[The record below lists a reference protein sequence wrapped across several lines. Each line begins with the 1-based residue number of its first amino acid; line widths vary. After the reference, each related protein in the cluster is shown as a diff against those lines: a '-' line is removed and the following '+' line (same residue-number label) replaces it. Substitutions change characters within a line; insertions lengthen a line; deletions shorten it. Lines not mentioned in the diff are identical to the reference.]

1 MGWPPVQTAFGQKHQ
16 RAVSFWDHD
25 PIAIIKSDAIMNQV
39 HHCKCVGEFGKQHS
53 KLLSA
58 GVPLQTQTQAPA
70 TPSGSKSPDQTS
82 PTRWHC
88 VQGFKL
94 TAMVVALPKYNLRQ
108 QTPQGVCHVLQQT
121 TDH

>member
-1 MGWPPVQTAFGQKHQ
+1 
-16 RAVSFWDHD
+16 
-25 PIAIIKSDAIMNQV
+25 MNQG

-70 TPSGSKSPDQTS
+70 TPSGSKSPDQYH
-82 PTRWHC
+82 P
-88 VQGFKL
+88 
-94 TAMVVALPKYNLRQ
+94 VALRSRLQTGSNGCRNAQNNLRQ

-121 TDH
+121 TDHLKKNRFAKG